1 MTRNSGGEGRRNDV
15 EDVGRARAE
24 ELNKAGEGI
33 LLLLPVC
40 TQHAHENL
48 LSFSAVGGAVAA
60 PGLARD
66 DSGPDGPFGGIVGS
80 IEARAVEKLKYPRL
94 FMGQMVG
101 EADILWRRQLP
112 AEQAVQSVLQVN
124 PAPVAPFFTKG
135 MWENGTS
142 NVARLIV
149 NYKY

>member
-33 LLLLPVC
+33 LLLVPVC

-60 PGLARD
+60 PGLARN

-80 IEARAVEKLKYPRL
+80 IEAGTVEKLKYPRL

-112 AEQAVQSVLQVN
+112 AEQAVQSVLQ
-124 PAPVAPFFTKG
+124 PATTLKRLKRRPESQRPFEGVGGLKF
-135 MWENGTS
+135 S
-142 NVARLIV
+142 A
-149 NYKY
+149 

>member
-1 MTRNSGGEGRRNDV
+1 VTRNSGGEGRRNDV

-33 LLLLPVC
+33 LLLVPVC

-60 PGLARD
+60 PGLARN

-80 IEARAVEKLKYPRL
+80 IEAGTVEKLKYPRL

-112 AEQAVQSVLQVN
+112 AEQGSRACSSR
-124 PAPVAPFFTKG
+124 PVATAKPCRETCCKK
-135 MWENGTS
+135 NRS
-142 NVARLIV
+142 RSPSAL
-149 NYKY
+149 